1 MRESGGGA
9 DFCQLAAP
17 HARLYLRSVSL
28 LPESLR
34 GRAKTLDTDPFRY
47 LRGVITFFMGGGAV
61 VALVLGLTGMEPRA
75 LLLAGLLWAL
85 FGFMSGMVDV
95 VVDPLIELINTVLTN
110 VGLTRAGGGFSAEEA
125 LAAQGHADAAAEA
138 YRLRAESPR
147 ERVPALIRR
156 AELLAGPLGMPLAAV
171 AELEALQRDADRI
184 PPADDMRLGLALTEL
199 YEQRLNDPGRAMVE
213 VRRLI
218 DRYPEARQTRG
229 LRGLLAALRDRHFTA
244 PAA

>member
-9 DFCQLAAP
+9 DFCQLAAS

-85 FGFMSGMVDV
+85 FGFMSGMVDA

-229 LRGLLAALRDRHFTA
+229 LRGLLAALRDRHFSA

>member
-229 LRGLLAALRDRHFTA
+229 LRGLLAALRDRHFSA

>member
-17 HARLYLRSVSL
+17 HARLYLRNVSL

-85 FGFMSGMVDV
+85 FGFMSGMVDA

-138 YRLRAESPR
+138 YRLRAESPH

>member
-85 FGFMSGMVDV
+85 FGFMSGMVDA

-199 YEQRLNDPGRAMVE
+199 YEKRLNDPGRAMVE

-229 LRGLLAALRDRHFTA
+229 LRGLLAALRDRHFSA